1 MSYAE
6 NRAPVWPEVHRDED
20 SAAFFDAAA
29 DGTLLVRR
37 GPGGMMLGPEARTC
51 PETGSAVWEQVPA
64 SGRAALVT
72 WATVHRAPLPILAS
86 SVPYVSAVVELA
98 EGPWLMVR
106 LIDVDGVELRAGL
119 PVEVVFV
126 QSGSADDQPGN
137 ETLPVFRPSAPIEG
151 A

>member
-1 MSYAE
+1 MSDAE
-6 NRAPVWPEVHRDED
+6 NRTPVWPAVDRDED

-37 GPGGMMLGPEARTC
+37 GLGGMLLGPEARTC
-51 PETGSAVWEQVPA
+51 PETGSAVLDQIPV
-64 SGRAALVT
+64 SGSGALVT

-86 SVPYVSAVVELA
+86 AVPYVSAVVELA
-98 EGPWLMVR
+98 EGPWMMVR
-106 LIDVDGVELRAGL
+106 LIDVDGAELRAGL

-126 QSGSADDQPGN
+126 QSGSADDRPGH
-137 ETLPVFRPSAPIEG
+137 ETLPVFRLSAPAEG